1 MKRFFLSLI
10 ISITS
15 ITLYAQQPS
24 SELGITGFR
33 GVDRDFQH
41 TTLFGI
47 SFKPYITENI
57 QLNYS
62 LCMGSSEKNG
72 FTLNAPLG
80 ILGGGI
86 LFVGSLDED
95 NDNWGALAVLTTI
108 IPEGITYNIYLDHNS
123 TFSPYINLFSM
134 EFNRNYIR
142 GFYEIGF
149 SFKEYF
155 GEKMY
160 ASFDIR
166 GKSIYRRF
174 APVGFVGGTI
184 GVYNF

>member
-1 MKRFFLSLI
+1 MKRFFLILI
-10 ISITS
+10 I
-15 ITLYAQQPS
+15 TLSADILYSQNPS
-24 SELGITGFR
+24 SELGITGYR
-33 GVDRDFQH
+33 GIDQEFQH

-57 QLNYS
+57 QLNYR
-62 LCMGSSEKNG
+62 LRMGNSEKNG

-80 ILGGGI
+80 ILGGSI
-86 LFVGSLDED
+86 LFIGSLDE
-95 NDNWGALAVLTTI
+95 NTDNWGALAVLTTI

-123 TFSPYINLFSM
+123 RFSPYINLLSM

-142 GFYEIGF
+142 TFYEIGF

-166 GKSIYRRF
+166 GKSIYRHF
-174 APVGFVGGTI
+174 EPVGFVGGTLGI
-184 GVYNF
+184 YNF